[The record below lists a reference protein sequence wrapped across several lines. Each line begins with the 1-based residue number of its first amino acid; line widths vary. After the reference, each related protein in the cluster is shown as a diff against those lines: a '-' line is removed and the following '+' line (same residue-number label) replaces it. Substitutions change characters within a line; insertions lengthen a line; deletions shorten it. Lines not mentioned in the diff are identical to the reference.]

1 MTVFRWIIGI
11 VAAIFGTGSVI
22 AFMVFITADIDVWL
36 ERARAWRRLAGA
48 ALLFW
53 FNVEIWRR
61 VGLVIIHWT

>member
-11 VAAIFGTGSVI
+11 VAAILGTGSLI
-22 AFMVFITADIDVWL
+22 AFVVFIAADVDVWL
-36 ERARAWRRLAGA
+36 KRARAWRRLAGA

-61 VGLVIIHWT
+61 VGSVLINWN